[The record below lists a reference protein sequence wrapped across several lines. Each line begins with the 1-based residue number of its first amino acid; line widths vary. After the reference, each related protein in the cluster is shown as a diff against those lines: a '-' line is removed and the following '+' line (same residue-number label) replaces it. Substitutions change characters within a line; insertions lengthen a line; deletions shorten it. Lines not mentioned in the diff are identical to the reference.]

1 MYNNPID
8 PNAIGQGRQFNDAT
22 KAYDAAHGT
31 YANAL
36 PSMPTESKLPTQQ
49 MPMAP
54 APMPFA
60 IHSTGTGER

>member
-1 MYNNPID
+1 MYGNPID
-8 PNAIGQGRQFNDAT
+8 PNAIGQGRQFSDAT
-22 KAYDAAHGT
+22 QAYDAAHGK

-54 APMPFA
+54 APSPFA
-60 IHSTGTGER
+60 LHSTATGER